1 MRRALPELLLA
12 TLLLVGAAFTP
23 SGAEAA
29 ARGGKATFARY
40 ADSLFLD
47 PVRTDANVD
56 IWILTNIYDTLI
68 EPTDDGLGLKPGL
81 ATKWSV
87 SDDGKTVTLTLRPG
101 VKFSDGSPLTA
112 NDVIWSLDRA
122 INPDSGPWAS
132 LVESID
138 KITGAGDV
146 ITVTL
151 KHPDPS
157 ILPALATFNT
167 AILPK
172 KLFEKEAGA
181 TSADKAK
188 AFAEHPVG
196 TGPFVLSAWQRGV
209 QITLKRNPNYWK
221 MAEDGKPLPY
231 LDELDLPVIVDDS
244 TRILKLKAGEVDGAE
259 FIPYSRVKELQGD
272 ANIRME
278 LWPSTKVT
286 YIQLFCGPMTKD
298 GKPNP
303 LANETVRQALNYAT
317 VKPAVIGITTHGL
330 GTPMQ
335 SYMSS
340 TTPLFTAQDLY
351 KFDLAKAR
359 ALMKQAGF
367 EGGFETSV
375 LALSGSADDA
385 NTLTTIQQMWSQI
398 GVKLQIEQVDNATRV
413 ARYQAEDFKM
423 RAASWTND
431 IADPN
436 EITSYFAYYPN
447 IHSLH
452 SQWRDPKIDELFQQ
466 SQSEMDEHKR
476 AEQYKQIQTLYAAA
490 APIVFLY
497 QTPYPVAWLKKAK
510 GFVQIPLGNNIFEG
524 VYVER

>member
-1 MRRALPELLLA
+1 M
-12 TLLLVGAAFTP
+12 
-23 SGAEAA
+23 
-29 ARGGKATFARY
+29 
-40 ADSLFLD
+40 
-47 PVRTDANVD
+47 
-56 IWILTNIYDTLI
+56 
-68 EPTDDGLGLKPGL
+68 
-81 ATKWSV
+81 
-87 SDDGKTVTLTLRPG
+87 
-101 VKFSDGSPLTA
+101 
-112 NDVIWSLDRA
+112 
-122 INPDSGPWAS
+122 
-132 LVESID
+132 
-138 KITGAGDV
+138 
-146 ITVTL
+146 
-151 KHPDPS
+151 
-157 ILPALATFNT
+157 
-167 AILPK
+167 
-172 KLFEKEAGA
+172 
-181 TSADKAK
+181 
-188 AFAEHPVG
+188 
-196 TGPFVLSAWQRGV
+196 
-209 QITLKRNPNYWK
+209 
-221 MAEDGKPLPY
+221 
-231 LDELDLPVIVDDS
+231 IVDDS

-303 LANETVRQALNYAT
+303 LANETVRQALNYAIT
-317 VKPAVIGITTHGL
+317 KPAIIGITTHGL
-330 GTPMQ
+330 GMPMQ

-351 KFDLAKAR
+351 EFDLAKAR

-452 SQWRDPKIDELFQQ
+452 SQWRDPKIDALFEQ
-466 SQSEMDEHKR
+466 SQREMDERKR
-476 AEQYKQIQTLYAAA
+476 AEQYKQIQTRYAAA
-490 APIVFLY
+490 APVVFLY
-497 QTPYPVAWLKKAK
+497 QTPYPVAWLNKAK